1 MKHAFWVIALFL
13 LCGGARAVDGVY
25 AEGGLGNSVSI
36 VRVGAVWKWDRSWMY
51 NDNWQITGAWEAAAG
66 VMRGIKSGDP
76 HNQVVG
82 DIGITPV
89 FHLAKKDAAGTR
101 WFFEGGFL
109 GLHLLSRAFISEG
122 RKFGSAF
129 EFGHFVGAGADFGA
143 HREYSLSYRFQH
155 MSNADLVLPNQGVNL
170 SELHFAYFF

>member
-1 MKHAFWVIALFL
+1 MKKLLALVAL
-13 LCGGARAVDGVY
+13 LLAARGAQAVDGVY
-25 AEGGLGNSVSI
+25 VEGGIGNSVSI
-36 VRVGAVWKWDRSWMY
+36 ARAGAVWKWDRSWMY

-89 FHLAKKDAAGTR
+89 FHLAKKDAVGTR
-101 WFFEGGFL
+101 LFYEGGFL

-155 MSNADLVLPNQGVNL
+155 MSNAGIVLPNPGVNL
-170 SELHFAYFF
+170 SELHFAYFY